1 MKIKVNENRKVYT
14 FETVGTQNE
23 NNIAELQ
30 IEVPEKYKDFNKK
43 IVFTT
48 ADGTTWDIVEDNT
61 YKLTKAI
68 TKYKSVKFYIW
79 LTKEEEDFRSEE
91 KTLIFNSNTDVEKE
105 LEQEE
110 INGINKILSKV
121 ETIEEKIETIE
132 TKGYDDT
139 EVKESIKD
147 LDLKKVNKDEVL
159 TNLEIEEI
167 LKL

>member
-14 FETVGTQNE
+14 FEKVGTQNE
-23 NNIAELQ
+23 NNITELQ
-30 IEVPEKYKDFNKK
+30 IEVPENYQEYNKK

-48 ADGTTWDIVEDNT
+48 ADGTIWDIVEDNT

-79 LTKEEEDFRSEE
+79 LTKENEDFRSEE
-91 KTLIFNSNTDVEKE
+91 KTLIFNNNTDVEKE

-110 INGINKILSKV
+110 INGINKILTKV
-121 ETIEEKIETIE
+121 EMIEEKIETIE

-139 EVKESIKD
+139 EIKESIKE
-147 LDLKKVNKDEVL
+147 LDLKKIDKEEVL

>member
-23 NNIAELQ
+23 NNITELQ
-30 IEVPEKYKDFNKK
+30 IEVPENYQEYNKK

-48 ADGTTWDIVEDNT
+48 ADGTIWDIVEDNT

-79 LTKEEEDFRSEE
+79 LTKENEDFRSEE
-91 KTLIFNSNTDVEKE
+91 KTLVFNNNTDVEKE
-105 LEQEE
+105 LDQEE

-132 TKGYDDT
+132 AKGYDDT
-139 EVKESIKD
+139 EVKESIKE
-147 LDLKKVNKDEVL
+147 LDFKKLDKEEVL